1 MLMKYINVIYQK
13 RIPHSISIF
22 GPKENCERSLENMS
36 FSLQDNRFFLA
47 IDKFY
52 NFQEILNR

>member
-1 MLMKYINVIYQK
+1 MKYIYVIYQK
-13 RIPHSISIF
+13 RVPHSIFIF

-36 FSLQDNRFFLA
+36 FSLQDNRFLT